1 VFFGGH
7 SGQTLPRVASIGIG
21 PCSGNAEGASGHGPK
36 SWSALSLR

>member
-21 PCSGNAEGASGHGPK
+21 PVSENPGNVPSGRGRGGG
-36 SWSALSLR
+36 